1 MESKL
6 YEVSE
11 YKKIVEDLLNGKVV
25 GFPTETVYGL
35 AIIYNDKSSF
45 DKLYEIKNRSITKPI
60 SMMVSD
66 RNVIEQV
73 AYVNETQQK
82 VIDNL
87 MPGALTVILKSK
99 EEVRNEFIHETVGVR
114 IPNHDLALRI
124 LKENG
129 PMATSSVNTSGSA
142 PLNDYIDIVKSFGDK
157 VLYVY
162 PNVELP
168 SKVSST
174 VIDLSNGECVLIR
187 EGDIKFNEIVKFLNK

>member
-1 MESKL
+1 MKL
-6 YEVSE
+6 N
-11 YKKIVEDLLNGKVV
+11 NGDVII
-25 GFPTETVYGL
+25 FPTDTVYGIG
-35 AIIYNDKSSF
+35 AKINDLEALEKI
-45 DKLYEIKNRSITKPI
+45 YEIKKRPKEKRLAVLCGGLKDIESIVYLTPDALKL
-60 SMMVSD
+60 
-66 RNVIEQV
+66 IE
-73 AYVNETQQK
+73 NF
-82 VIDNL
+82 

-99 EEVRNEFIHETVGVR
+99 EEVRNEFIFETVGVR

-162 PNVELP
+162 PNVHLP

>member
-1 MESKL
+1 MKL
-6 YEVSE
+6 NNNDV
-11 YKKIVEDLLNGKVV
+11 II
-25 GFPTETVYGL
+25 FPTDTVYGIGARIKDTL
-35 AIIYNDKSSF
+35 ALEKI
-45 DKLYEIKNRSITKPI
+45 YEIKKRPKDKRLAVLCSSLEDIESI
-60 SMMVSD
+60 
-66 RNVIEQV
+66 
-73 AYVNETQQK
+73 AYLNDDAVKLINHY
-82 VIDNL
+82 
-87 MPGALTVILKSK
+87 MPGALTIILKSK

-142 PLNDYIDIVKSFGDK
+142 PLNDYIDIVKIFGDK

-174 VIDLSNGECVLIR
+174 VIDLSYGECVLIR